1 MKKLYRHL
9 TSGITTKKILIIII
23 GAAICSFGIHNIHQR
38 TGITEGGI
46 LGAMLLIEH
55 WLNISPAYI
64 TPILDIAC
72 YLMAYKALGGQFI
85 RISLISTLCVSLF
98 YKVWEAFP
106 FMLPDLTDKPLIAAI
121 LGGCFVGIGVG
132 LIIRQGG
139 SMGGDDALALTIS
152 NATKWKLSKCYLFTD
167 ITVLLLSLSY
177 IPVTRII
184 FSLVTVT
191 ISSFLID
198 FINTFELPQK
208 EEEIS

>member
-9 TSGITTKKILIIII
+9 TSGITTKKVLIIII
-23 GAAICSFGIHNIHQR
+23 GAVICSFGIHNIHQR

-72 YLMAYKALGGQFI
+72 YLMA
-85 RISLISTLCVSLF
+85 
-98 YKVWEAFP
+98 VWEAFP
-106 FMLPDLTDKPLIAAI
+106 FMLPDFTDKPLIAAL

-139 SMGGDDALALTIS
+139 SSGGDDALALTIS